1 MLKFSDKDLR
11 RLSKELLDRE
21 RELLYGE
28 GVSNDERISILE
40 RFIVEQEKK
49 LSGDDTK
56 KANH

>member
-1 MLKFSDKDLR
+1 MKVSDKDLR

-28 GVSNDERISILE
+28 GVSNEERIAALE

-49 LSGDDTK
+49 LGGDDSK
-56 KANH
+56 KTNR